1 MSFSDGKGLLKGLL
15 SQKLVDEAVDVAV
28 EDEDGKGQRAP
39 DLLRW
44 PLEGK
49 KKRSLDLKK
58 IVGLKN

>member
-1 MSFSDGKGLLKGLL
+1 MTVKDFLKDKDLLG
-15 SQKLVDEAVDVAV
+15 QKLVDEAVDVAV

-49 KKRSLDLKK
+49 KKRDHDF
-58 IVGLKN
+58 

>member
-1 MSFSDGKGLLKGLL
+1 MSFSDGKGLFKGLL

-49 KKRSLDLKK
+49 KKRDHDFKK
-58 IVGLKN
+58 IVGLKS